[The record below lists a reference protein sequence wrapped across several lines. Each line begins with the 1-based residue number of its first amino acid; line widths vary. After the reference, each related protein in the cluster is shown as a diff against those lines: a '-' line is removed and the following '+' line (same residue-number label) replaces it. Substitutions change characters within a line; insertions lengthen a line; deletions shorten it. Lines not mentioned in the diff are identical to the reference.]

1 MKKLLILLI
10 LLTGISVQESFSQKM
25 KLNKA
30 DKKLN
35 LFDFDKSVETYE
47 KVLEKNPSNF
57 EAIHGLANAYR
68 IRGDYATAVG
78 WYEQVVADTANVSP
92 KDYLHYG
99 QCLRFVRDYEKAQQ
113 NFIKYAELAPEDPRS
128 KLLNVSYEEVK
139 QLIKDS
145 LYFGVQ
151 FLDFNDESQEFSPA
165 FYKDSSIVFPSSRNE
180 GSKIDDYWYNKP
192 FFDLYISEMSDSG
205 HAKPKRLDSDV
216 NNRYHEGP
224 LAFDTSFTTMYFTRN
239 NYVKRKKETGEENI
253 MRLKIFSAKSSGDSS
268 NVSWGNL
275 KELPFNSDE
284 YSCGHPTLTQDG
296 KMLYFSS
303 DMPGGYGTLDLYSVE
318 IDSNGRFG
326 EPKNLGPEI
335 NTAGEESFPYIHPDG
350 TLYFASDARKGLG
363 GLDVYYSKKENTAWS
378 EPVNMNYPINT
389 NADDFGLIMRKDK
402 KTGYLSSNRGGDF
415 DNDNILSFDD
425 KGMLLKGFVYDGET
439 DKRLE
444 GADVY
449 LVENGDTLD
458 QMKTDSLGKFG
469 FWVAL
474 GNVYDIGAA
483 KITYQPNQKNVST
496 ENLDAELPPVK
507 IPLYRSDLVL
517 KGKVVELK
525 SQNPIPDA
533 MVLLESQEREA
544 LDSMMSDQNGG
555 FSFPIDYDMEYVLSA
570 EKHAWFLVSEKRIN
584 TSLAV
589 FDTSKLIYQ
598 DLQMTK
604 LEMTR
609 LDEGAVIKL
618 ENIYYDFDKYNIRPD
633 AAEELD
639 RIVKYLIKYPE
650 MELELRSHTD
660 SRGSDTYN
668 KWLSEKRAESAVKYL
683 IDKGAKLNQLTPKG
697 YGESLLVNE
706 CSNGVK
712 CSRAKHQDN
721 RRTEFKVLKAPDA
734 LEIETEVIED

>member
-1 MKKLLILLI
+1 MKRILFLLI
-10 LLTGISVQESFSQKM
+10 LLTGISVQDSFSQKM

-68 IRGDYATAVG
+68 IRGNYATAVG

-180 GSKIDDYWYNKP
+180 ESKIDDYWSNKP
-192 FFDLYISEMSDSG
+192 FFDLYVSEMSDSG
-205 HAKPKRLDSDV
+205 HAKPKRLESDV

-335 NTAGEESFPYIHPDG
+335 NTPGEESFPYIHTDG

-363 GLDVYYSKKENTAWS
+363 GLDVYYSKKEDTTWS
-378 EPVNMNYPINT
+378 EPVNM
-389 NADDFGLIMRKDK
+389 
-402 KTGYLSSNRGGDF
+402 
-415 DNDNILSFDD
+415 
-425 KGMLLKGFVYDGET
+425 
-439 DKRLE
+439 
-444 GADVY
+444 
-449 LVENGDTLD
+449 
-458 QMKTDSLGKFG
+458 
-469 FWVAL
+469 
-474 GNVYDIGAA
+474 
-483 KITYQPNQKNVST
+483 
-496 ENLDAELPPVK
+496 
-507 IPLYRSDLVL
+507 
-517 KGKVVELK
+517 
-525 SQNPIPDA
+525 
-533 MVLLESQEREA
+533 
-544 LDSMMSDQNGG
+544 
-555 FSFPIDYDMEYVLSA
+555 
-570 EKHAWFLVSEKRIN
+570 
-584 TSLAV
+584 
-589 FDTSKLIYQ
+589 
-598 DLQMTK
+598 
-604 LEMTR
+604 
-609 LDEGAVIKL
+609 
-618 ENIYYDFDKYNIRPD
+618 
-633 AAEELD
+633 
-639 RIVKYLIKYPE
+639 
-650 MELELRSHTD
+650 
-660 SRGSDTYN
+660 
-668 KWLSEKRAESAVKYL
+668 
-683 IDKGAKLNQLTPKG
+683 
-697 YGESLLVNE
+697 
-706 CSNGVK
+706 
-712 CSRAKHQDN
+712 
-721 RRTEFKVLKAPDA
+721 
-734 LEIETEVIED
+734 